1 MNPRRQASKPPAYG
15 ATWTQPWTDLPRP
28 AVVQDDGRTSLKVGE
43 LGARP
48 LLKKILSTVSDSG
61 RRTPRQVQ
69 SCGASRPAQLARSPY
84 HVCTVSGGMFGA
96 LVLENWKLEKHV
108 SYSLI

>member
-1 MNPRRQASKPPAYG
+1 MQDNGHPR
-15 ATWTQPWTDLPRP
+15 
-28 AVVQDDGRTSLKVGE
+28 LKVGE

-48 LLKKILSTVSDSG
+48 LMNKILSMVSDSG

-69 SCGASRPAQLARSPY
+69 RGGASRPAQLAGFPR
-84 HVCTVSGGMFGA
+84 HVCTVGGGMFGA